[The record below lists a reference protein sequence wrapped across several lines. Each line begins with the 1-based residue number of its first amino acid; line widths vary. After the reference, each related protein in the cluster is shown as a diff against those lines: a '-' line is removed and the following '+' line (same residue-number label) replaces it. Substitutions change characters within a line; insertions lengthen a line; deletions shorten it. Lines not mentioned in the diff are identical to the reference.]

1 MVVRAAFRRT
11 RRTLYN
17 GRMDA
22 AAAPSPDPPL
32 PPVIPRVY
40 RAMKRVVADDLP
52 EVGTVN
58 SSQLGARPGPDVTV
72 DAAKDVV
79 LDGKGMSVAPAWR
92 DLDYTRI
99 PRRLRP
105 NFLGAAGPNSSACF
119 AHGVGPFQ
127 AGAINADLVLAPDA
141 GAGPVTHGVVSP
153 SQVMPEAQ
161 YNGAIAATRPN
172 WVIDE
177 A

>member
-1 MVVRAAFRRT
+1 
-11 RRTLYN
+11 
-17 GRMDA
+17 MDTIA
-22 AAAPSPDPPL
+22 L
-32 PPVIPRVY
+32 PPTNLPPPIIPRVY
-40 RAMKRVVADDLP
+40 RAMKRVADDLP
-52 EVGTVN
+52 EVGTAN

-72 DAAKDVV
+72 DAANNVV

-99 PRRLRP
+99 PRRLHSKL
-105 NFLGAAGPNSSACF
+105 LGAAGPNSSACF
-119 AHGVGPFQ
+119 AHGTGPFQ
-127 AGAINADLVLAPDA
+127 AAAINVNLVLAPDP

-172 WVIDE
+172 WVVDE
-177 A
+177 V

>member
-1 MVVRAAFRRT
+1 
-11 RRTLYN
+11 
-17 GRMDA
+17 
-22 AAAPSPDPPL
+22 
-32 PPVIPRVY
+32 
-40 RAMKRVVADDLP
+40 MKRVVADDLP
-52 EVGTVN
+52 EVGTTN

-72 DAAKDVV
+72 DAAHDVV

-92 DLDYTRI
+92 DLDYRRI
-99 PRRLRP
+99 PRRLHP
-105 NFLGAAGPNSSACF
+105 KFYGAAGSNSYACF
-119 AHGVGPFQ
+119 AHGAGPFQ
-127 AGAINADLVLAPDA
+127 AGAINADLILAPDA

>member
-1 MVVRAAFRRT
+1 MDPAAVPR
-11 RRTLYN
+11 L
-17 GRMDA
+17 
-22 AAAPSPDPPL
+22 DPPP

-40 RAMKRVVADDLP
+40 RAMKRVVADNLP
-52 EVGTVN
+52 EVGTAN

-72 DAAKDVV
+72 DAANNVV

-92 DLDYTRI
+92 DLDFTRI

-105 NFLGAAGPNSSACF
+105 IFSGAIGPNTSACF
-119 AHGVGPFQ
+119 AYGTGPFQ

-141 GAGPVTHGVVSP
+141 GAAPVTHGVVSP

-161 YNGAIAATRPN
+161 YNGAIFATRPD
-172 WVIDE
+172 WVVDE
-177 A
+177 T

>member
-22 AAAPSPDPPL
+22 AAAPSPNPPL
-32 PPVIPRVY
+32 SPVIPRVY

-52 EVGTVN
+52 EVGTAN
-58 SSQLGARPGPDVTV
+58 SSQLGARPGPDVSV

-99 PRRLRP
+99 PRRLHQKFP
-105 NFLGAAGPNSSACF
+105 GAAGSNSSACF
-119 AHGVGPFQ
+119 AHGPVPFKRVRSTP
-127 AGAINADLVLAPDA
+127 IWSWYRMRVLA
-141 GAGPVTHGVVSP
+141 
-153 SQVMPEAQ
+153 
-161 YNGAIAATRPN
+161 R
-172 WVIDE
+172 
-177 A
+177 

>member
-1 MVVRAAFRRT
+1 
-11 RRTLYN
+11 
-17 GRMDA
+17 
-22 AAAPSPDPPL
+22 
-32 PPVIPRVY
+32 
-40 RAMKRVVADDLP
+40 MKRVVADDLP
-52 EVGTVN
+52 EVGTAN

-72 DAAKDVV
+72 DAANDVV

-92 DLDYTRI
+92 DLDKTRI
-99 PRRLRP
+99 PRRLHP
-105 NFLGAAGPNSSACF
+105 KFYGAIGPNSSACF
-119 AHGVGPFQ
+119 MHGAGPFQ
-127 AGAINADLVLAPDA
+127 ASAINADLVLAPDA

-153 SQVMPEAQ
+153 SRVMPEAQ